1 MHHGGTGRRCLDT
14 LMAGLLLTLI
24 AAAPDVLAGEW
35 EKMRESYDN
44 KLRAYEKRI
53 AEIEA
58 KERGIPANREKR
70 ADTITRDRVTRI
82 RASLKGSGKG
92 KSLAETA
99 EQVSSEA
106 MALVDVYREQSEH
119 LDIVMREWGAEGVER
134 KKLRDAITAWQKSL
148 ERVNANLA
156 GAAEAAGATIARVQE
171 SGVLEKVAR
180 IEEAIESSEAGE
192 RLRARW
198 QRERA
203 AQERQREQR
212 EREAAERA
220 RSLR

>member
-1 MHHGGTGRRCLDT
+1 MQHGGTRRRCLDT

-24 AAAPDVLAGEW
+24 AVPDALAGEW

-44 KLRAYEKRI
+44 KLRAHEKKI

-58 KERGIPANREKR
+58 KERGIPADQEKR
-70 ADTITRDRVTRI
+70 ADAITRERVTRI
-82 RASLKGSGKG
+82 RASLKGGGKG
-92 KSLAETA
+92 KSLADTA
-99 EQVSSEA
+99 EQASREA
-106 MALVDVYREQSEH
+106 RALVDVYREQSEH
-119 LDIVMREWGAEGVER
+119 LDIVMGEWGAEGAER
-134 KKLRDAITAWQKSL
+134 RKLRDAITALQKSL

-156 GAAEAAGATIARVQE
+156 GAAEAARATTAQVQQ

-180 IEEAIESSEAGE
+180 IQEASEEGE

-198 QRERA
+198 QLERA

>member
-1 MHHGGTGRRCLDT
+1 MPAMHHGGTGRRCLDT
-14 LMAGLLLTLI
+14 LMACLLLTLI
-24 AAAPDVLAGEW
+24 AVPDALSGEW

-44 KLRAYEKRI
+44 KLKAHEKRI

-58 KERGIPANREKR
+58 KERGIPADQEKR

-82 RASLKGSGKG
+82 RASLKGGGKG
-92 KSLAETA
+92 TSLADIA
-99 EQVSSEA
+99 EQASSEA
-106 MALVDVYREQSEH
+106 TALVDVYREQSEH
-119 LDIVMREWGAEGVER
+119 LDIVTGEWGAEGAER
-134 KKLRDAITAWQKSL
+134 KQLRDAMTALQKSL
-148 ERVNANLA
+148 ERINANLA
-156 GAAEAAGATIARVQE
+156 GAAEVAGATTARVQE
-171 SGVLEKVAR
+171 SGLLEKVAR
-180 IEEAIESSEAGE
+180 IEDAGE

-198 QRERA
+198 LRERA

>member
-24 AAAPDVLAGEW
+24 AAVPDVLAGEW

-58 KERGIPANREKR
+58 KERGIPANQEKR

-82 RASLKGSGKG
+82 RASLKGGGKG
-92 KSLAETA
+92 KSLADTA
-99 EQVSSEA
+99 EQASSEA

-119 LDIVMREWGAEGVER
+119 LDIVTREWGAEGVER
-134 KKLRDAITAWQKSL
+134 KKLRDAMTAWQKSL

-180 IEEAIESSEAGE
+180 IEEASEAGE

>member
-14 LMAGLLLTLI
+14 LMACLLLTLI
-24 AAAPDVLAGEW
+24 AVPDALAGEW
-35 EKMRESYDN
+35 EKMRESFDS
-44 KLRAYEKRI
+44 KLRAHEKRI

-58 KERGIPANREKR
+58 KERGIPADQEKR

-82 RASLKGSGKG
+82 RASLKGGGKG
-92 KSLAETA
+92 KSLADTA
-99 EQVSSEA
+99 EQASSEV
-106 MALVDVYREQSEH
+106 MALVDAYREQSKH
-119 LDIVMREWGAEGVER
+119 LDIVTGEWGAQGAER
-134 KKLRDAITAWQKSL
+134 KKLRDAITALQKSL
-148 ERVNANLA
+148 ERIDANLA
-156 GAAEAAGATIARVQE
+156 GAAEAARATTARVQE

-180 IEEAIESSEAGE
+180 IEEAGE

-198 QRERA
+198 LRERA

>member
-14 LMAGLLLTLI
+14 LMACLLLTLI
-24 AAAPDVLAGEW
+24 AVPDALAGEW
-35 EKMRESYDN
+35 EKMRESSDG
-44 KLRAYEKRI
+44 KLTAHEKRI
-53 AEIEA
+53 AEIDA
-58 KERGIPANREKR
+58 KERGIPADQEKR
-70 ADTITRDRVTRI
+70 AHTITRDRLTRI

-92 KSLAETA
+92 KSPADTA
-99 EQVSSEA
+99 EQASSEA
-106 MALVDVYREQSEH
+106 MALVDVYREQSKH
-119 LDIVMREWGAEGVER
+119 LDIVTGEWGAQGAER
-134 KKLRDAITAWQKSL
+134 KKLRDAITALQKSL
-148 ERVNANLA
+148 ERINANLA
-156 GAAEAAGATIARVQE
+156 GAAEAARATTARVQE

-180 IEEAIESSEAGE
+180 IEEAGE

>member
-24 AAAPDVLAGEW
+24 AAVPDVLAGEW
-35 EKMRESYDN
+35 EKMRESYDS
-44 KLRAYEKRI
+44 KLKAHEKRI

-58 KERGIPANREKR
+58 KERGIPANQEKR

-82 RASLKGSGKG
+82 RASLKGGGKG
-92 KSLAETA
+92 KSLADTA
-99 EQVSSEA
+99 EQASSEA

-119 LDIVMREWGAEGVER
+119 LDIVTREWGAEGVER
-134 KKLRDAITAWQKSL
+134 KKLRDAMTAWQKSL

-156 GAAEAAGATIARVQE
+156 GAAAAAGATIARVQE

-180 IEEAIESSEAGE
+180 IEEASEAGE

>member
-1 MHHGGTGRRCLDT
+1 MHHGGTGRRCLGT
-14 LMAGLLLTLI
+14 LMACLLLSLV
-24 AAAPDVLAGEW
+24 ALPDVLAGEW
-35 EKMRESYDN
+35 EEMRERYDN
-44 KLRAYEKRI
+44 KLRAHEKRI

-58 KERGIPANREKR
+58 KERGVPADQEKR
-70 ADTITRDRVTRI
+70 ADTITRDRLTGI
-82 RASLKGSGKG
+82 RASLKGGGKG
-92 KSLAETA
+92 KSLADTA
-99 EQVSSEA
+99 EKASSEV

-119 LDIVMREWGAEGVER
+119 LDMVAGEWGAEGAER
-134 KKLRDAITAWQKSL
+134 KKLRDAITALQKNL
-148 ERVNANLA
+148 ERINANLA
-156 GAAEAAGATIARVQE
+156 GAADAAGATTKRVEQ

-180 IEEAIESSEAGE
+180 IEAAASEAGE

-203 AQERQREQR
+203 AREREREQR

>member
-14 LMAGLLLTLI
+14 LMACLLLTLI
-24 AAAPDVLAGEW
+24 AVPDAFAGEW
-35 EKMRESYDN
+35 EKMRESSDS
-44 KLRAYEKRI
+44 KLRAHEKRI

-58 KERGIPANREKR
+58 KERGIPTDQEKR

-82 RASLKGSGKG
+82 RASLKGGGQG
-92 KSLAETA
+92 KSLADTA
-99 EQVSSEA
+99 EQASSEA
-106 MALVDVYREQSEH
+106 MALVDVYREQSKH
-119 LDIVMREWGAEGVER
+119 LDIVTGEWGAQGAER
-134 KKLRDAITAWQKSL
+134 KKLRDAITALQKSL
-148 ERVNANLA
+148 ERINANLA
-156 GAAEAAGATIARVQE
+156 GAAEAARATTARVQE

-180 IEEAIESSEAGE
+180 IEEAGE